1 MTTIPMAST
10 QSVSDVV
17 ADTCARHTDT
27 VFGLMGNGNAF
38 FTSNVTRRGLRYI
51 SARHEAGTVAMA
63 DAYHRA
69 SGKIAV
75 ATVTYGAGFT
85 NCLTSLAEAA
95 KAHIPVVVVVGDVPT
110 TGPRAWDIDQ
120 EMVATGLGVQTLTVA
135 RENALAV
142 TERAWAL
149 AARDKRPVIVAI
161 PYDLA
166 TVDAGDQEPVV
177 PVAAPDRLVAS
188 EAETRDVVQLLAGA
202 VRPLIIAGRGAV
214 VAGAGPALRELGDGL
229 GALFATSVMARNI
242 FDSPWD
248 LGIAGGFGRLAA
260 VDIMRQA
267 DVILVVGASLN
278 TFQTRYGTLFD
289 ADATVIQVDSGEE
302 AVNAG
307 VSRFVRADAAAFAAT
322 LLTALPT
329 RSGGR
334 WRDERPEVAQGSLV
348 QELPEEEFAPDGRLN
363 PRVVAHMLDSVL
375 PANRT
380 IVQDGG
386 HFIGWAPMYC
396 SVPDPH
402 ALMMVGTAF
411 QTIGLGLPSAVGAA
425 AARPDRLTVL
435 VSGDGGALMGLADLD
450 SLVRTVPSGVMVVF
464 NDAAYGAELHQYAVR
479 GLDDTAMQIDEV
491 DFAALGKALGAS
503 GTKMRSL
510 ADIEQ
515 LRDWLDDGARGLFV
529 LDVAVSQTV
538 VADYMRE
545 SMAPI
550 LAALAN

>member
-1 MTTIPMAST
+1 MTQTPTI
-10 QSVSDVV
+10 SDVV
-17 ADTCARHTDT
+17 ADVCARHTDT

-38 FTSNVTRRGLRYI
+38 FTSNVTSRGLRYI

-69 SGKIAV
+69 SGAIAV

-95 KAHIPVVVVVGDVPT
+95 KARIPMVVVVGEVPT

-120 EMVATGLGVQTLTVA
+120 AMVARGLGVETLTVA
-135 RENALAV
+135 LDSAMAV

-149 AARDKRPVIVAI
+149 AARDQRPVIVAI

-166 TVDAGDQEPVV
+166 AADAGAQVPAVPVV
-177 PVAAPDRLVAS
+177 GLVPPAS
-188 EAETRDVVQLLAGA
+188 NDADTRDVLRVLAGA
-202 VRPLIIAGRGAV
+202 ARPLIIAGRGAV
-214 VAGAGPALRELGDGL
+214 VAGAGAALRELGDGL
-229 GALFATSVMARNI
+229 GALFATSAMARNV
-242 FDSPWD
+242 FNSPWD
-248 LGIAGGFGRLAA
+248 LGIAGGFARMAA
-260 VDIMRQA
+260 VELMRQA
-267 DVILVVGASLN
+267 DVVLVVGASLN

-289 ADATVIQVDSGEE
+289 AGATVIQVDLGVTATS
-302 AVNAG
+302 AC
-307 VSRFVRADAAAFAAT
+307 VSRFVRADAAEFTASLLAA
-322 LLTALPT
+322 APT
-329 RSGGR
+329 VSGAG
-334 WRDERPEVAQGSLV
+334 WREQHPEVADGSLV
-348 QELPEEEFAPDGRLN
+348 MELAEEEFAPDGRLN
-363 PRVVAHMLDSVL
+363 PRAVAQMLDSVL
-375 PANRT
+375 PADRT

-396 SVPDPH
+396 KVPDPH

-425 AARPDRLTVL
+425 AARPERLTVL

-450 SLVRTVPSGVMVVF
+450 TVVRTVASGVMVVF

-510 ADIEQ
+510 ADLQE
-515 LRDWLDDGARGLFV
+515 LRSWLDDGARGLFV

-538 VADYMRE
+538 VAEYMQE

-550 LAALAN
+550 LAALTN